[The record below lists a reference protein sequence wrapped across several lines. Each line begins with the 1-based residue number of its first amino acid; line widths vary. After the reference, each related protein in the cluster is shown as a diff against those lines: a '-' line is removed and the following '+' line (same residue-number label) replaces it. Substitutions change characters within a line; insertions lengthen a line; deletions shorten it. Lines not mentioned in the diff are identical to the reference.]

1 MAEVYNMKAL
11 STFYGTGGYIV
22 AGQDFFTTSKAQADM
37 LVNQGKAVY
46 TDGTEPAQPEHEDLK
61 LQAKYRYETPEQ
73 QTEFKTSQLERNV
86 TSMANP
92 VNIKISV
99 DGVNPEDL
107 NVEVVRDEKVEEET
121 VVVQENQ
128 QKVANHGEQPQAQQ
142 QQAQPQQQQQAQPQ
156 ETSQQP
162 QYEKQNEQPQ
172 EQQAQA
178 QRNEE
183 SNAAQQLQSQEQ
195 QLIQQ
200 LNEIRAKQEELK
212 KNDVSQR
219 EQPVDAQNSKF
230 EARHVGGG
238 WYDLPNGE
246 RVQGKDNAENRLQEI
261 ADAYQNQQGQVQARS
276 QEEQPQ
282 AQQNENVGKFHPNQ
296 DRVRQ
301 ANAPVEDGASLNQ
314 AQVETYGQTAESGSL
329 SGWNGEQE
337 NQAQQSSQGEQPQ
350 AGMAGGVTGSTGGN
364 AGGGNT
370 GGSTG
375 GENTGGSTGGGNT
388 GQ

>member
-22 AGQDFFTTSKAQADM
+22 AGQEFFTTSKAQADAYYH
-37 LVNQGKAVY
+37 QGKAVY

-61 LQAKYRYETPEQ
+61 LQAKYRYETPEK
-73 QTEFKTSQLERNV
+73 QTEFKTSELERNV

-128 QKVANHGEQPQAQQ
+128 QKVANHGEQPQAQEQ
-142 QQAQPQQQQQAQPQ
+142 KQAQPQQQQQAQPQ

-162 QYEKQNEQPQ
+162 QYSQQNQQPQ
-172 EQQAQA
+172 QQQAEQS
-178 QRNEE
+178 EE
-183 SNAAQQLQSQEQ
+183 AKASQELQSQEQ

-212 KNDVSQR
+212 KNDSTK
-219 EQPVDAQNSKF
+219 EQPVDSQNSKF

-246 RVQGKDNAENRLQEI
+246 RVQGKDNAEMRLQEI
-261 ADAYQNQQGQVQARS
+261 QESYQHLQGQVQSRS

-282 AQQNENVGKFHPNQ
+282 AQSQENENVGKFQPNQ
-296 DRVRQ
+296 DKVRQ
-301 ANAPVEDGASLNQ
+301 ANTPVEDGASLNE
-314 AQVETYGQTAESGSL
+314 AQVNTYAETTESGSL

-337 NQAQQSSQGEQPQ
+337 NQGGQAQ
-350 AGMAGGVTGSTGGN
+350 AGMAGGSTGSTGGN

-375 GENTGGSTGGGNT
+375 GGNTGGSTGGGNT

>member
-22 AGQDFFTTSKAQADM
+22 AGQEFFTTSKAQADFY
-37 LVNQGKAVY
+37 VKQGKAVY
-46 TDGTEPAQPEHEDLK
+46 TDGTEPAEPEHEDLK
-61 LQAKYRYETPEQ
+61 LQAKYRYETPEK
-73 QTEFKTSQLERNV
+73 QTEFKTSELERNV

-128 QKVANHGEQPQAQQ
+128 QKVANQGEQPQAQEQ
-142 QQAQPQQQQQAQPQ
+142 KQAQPQQQQQAKPQ

-162 QYEKQNEQPQ
+162 QYSQQNQQPQ
-172 EQQAQA
+172 QQQAEQS
-178 QRNEE
+178 EE
-183 SNAAQQLQSQEQ
+183 AKASEELQSQEQ

-212 KNDVSQR
+212 KNDSSK
-219 EQPVDAQNSKF
+219 EQPVDSQNSTF
-230 EARHVGGG
+230 EARPVGGG

-246 RVQGKDNAENRLQEI
+246 RVQGKDNAEMRLQEI
-261 ADAYQNQQGQVQARS
+261 QESYQHLQGQVQSRS

-301 ANAPVEDGASLNQ
+301 ANTPVEDGASLNE
-314 AQVETYGQTAESGSL
+314 AQTNTYAQTAESGSL
-329 SGWNGEQE
+329 SGWNGEQD
-337 NQAQQSSQGEQPQ
+337 QAQGQQSSQGEQPQ
-350 AGMAGGVTGSTGGN
+350 AGMASGSTGSTGGN

-375 GENTGGSTGGGNT
+375 GGNTGGSTGGGNT

>member
-22 AGQDFFTTSKAQADM
+22 AGQEFFTTSKAQADAYYH
-37 LVNQGKAVY
+37 QGKAVY
-46 TDGTEPAQPEHEDLK
+46 TDGTEPAEPEHNDLK
-61 LQAKYRYETPEQ
+61 LQAKYRNETPEKE
-73 QTEFKTSQLERNV
+73 TEFKTSELERNV

-121 VVVQENQ
+121 VVVQENPE
-128 QKVANHGEQPQAQQ
+128 KVANHGEQPQARQQ

-162 QYEKQNEQPQ
+162 QYSQQNQQPQ
-172 EQQAQA
+172 QQQAQS
-178 QRNEE
+178 QQQNEE
-183 SNAAQQLQSQEQ
+183 ERASQELQSQEQ

-212 KNDVSQR
+212 KNDSTK
-219 EQPVDAQNSKF
+219 EQPVDSQNSKF

-246 RVQGKDNAENRLQEI
+246 RVQGKDNAENRLNEI
-261 ADAYQNQQGQVQARS
+261 ANAYQYQQQNGADQLQAQS
-276 QEEQPQ
+276 
-282 AQQNENVGKFHPNQ
+282 QQNENVGKFHPNA

-301 ANAPVEDGASLNQ
+301 ANTPVEDGASLNQ
-314 AQVETYGQTAESGSL
+314 AQLETYSQTTESGSL

-337 NQAQQSSQGEQPQ
+337 NQAQGQAQQSNQGEQAQ
-350 AGMAGGVTGSTGGN
+350 AGMAGGSTGSTGGN

-375 GENTGGSTGGGNT
+375 GGNT